1 MASFVKSPGF
11 KYAKNAVFGI
21 GAAIVIIGAWG
32 KLTHQPWANF
42 ALTLGLLSEAVLFT
56 ISGLLPPE
64 KDYYWEKLYPGLE
77 NPEGGVQGVVPQAV
91 GQKGPAGSGSTAALD
106 KMLDEAK
113 IDQASINRLGDNLKK
128 LGENVS
134 SLASVAN
141 AQVATEQFAAQAKL
155 ATEALANQTKQT
167 TDAMG
172 ALSKNIDSLNKVYGN
187 MLTAMKS

>member
-11 KYAKNAVFGI
+11 KYAKNFVFGV

-42 ALTLGLLSEAVLFT
+42 ALTLGLLTEAVLFT

-77 NPEGGVQGVVPQAV
+77 SPDGGIQGVVPQAV

-128 LGENVS
+128 LSENVS
-134 SLASVAN
+134 SLSNVSN
-141 AQVATEQFAAQAKL
+141 AQIATEEFALKAKH
-155 ATEALANQTKQT
+155 ATEAMT
-167 TDAMG
+167 
-172 ALSKNIDSLNKVYGN
+172 ALSENLDKMNKVYGN

>member
-56 ISGLLPPE
+56 ISGLLPPDKE
-64 KDYYWEKLYPGLE
+64 YYWEKLYPGLD
-77 NPEGGVQGVVPQAV
+77 NPEGAVQGAQVAV
-91 GQKGPAGSGSTAALD
+91 TAKGPAGSGSTAALD

-128 LGENVS
+128 LSENVN

-141 AQVATEQFAAQAKL
+141 AQVATEQFAAQAKQ
-155 ATEALANQTKQT
+155 A
-167 TDAMG
+167 TDAMT
-172 ALSKNIDSLNKVYGN
+172 ALSKNLDNLNKVYGN
-187 MLTAMKS
+187 MLTAMRS